1 MKIAAAYIRVSTDD
15 QLEYSPQSQ
24 LLKIKEYAKTHNYI
38 LTDDYVFVDEGI
50 SGRTTQKRPEF
61 NRMIALA
68 KSKPTPF
75 ETILVWKFS
84 RFARNRQDSIVYKSM
99 LKKQCGINVVSVS
112 EPIGD
117 DKMSVLVEAMIEA
130 MDEYYSINL
139 AEEVKRGMTQKAK
152 QGGVLSVAAYGYKVD
167 NGNYVVVPEQ
177 AEMVKGIFADFV
189 SGMSY
194 LSITKKYRNL
204 GVKTRNG
211 NPPDKRFIDYML
223 QNPIYIGKIR
233 WSPDGNGASK
243 RNFSNENII
252 ISDGTH
258 EPIIDEETYN
268 AAQNRI
274 KELKNLYPK
283 HQRAD
288 QPYQFA
294 LKGLVRC
301 HSCGATLVNTCAGSE
316 KGLQCHNYARGSC
329 ATSHY
334 IKHERIEKAVTSE
347 LKNKVLQKDFNISK
361 QTIKKSKSTD
371 FEKLLERERQKLE
384 RVKTAYKDGIDTI
397 EEYKSNKA
405 EITSNIAMLEKEIK
419 KSEKTE
425 KAPSKNEFGKKV
437 TSVLKIVESPNATPQ
452 EKNTALR
459 TIIDRIIFYR
469 VPNEPDHL
477 EIFFKP

>member
-24 LLKIKEYAKTHNYI
+24 LLKIKEYAKAHNYI

-152 QGGVLSVAAYGYKVD
+152 QGGVLSVAAYGYRVV
-167 NGNYVVVPEQ
+167 NGNYVIVPEK
-177 AEMVKGIFADFV
+177 AEMVKGIFNDFV
-189 SGMSY
+189 DGMSY
-194 LSITKKYRNL
+194 LAITRKYRDL

-223 QNPIYIGKIR
+223 QNPVYIGKIR
-233 WSPDGNGASK
+233 WSPDGNGAGK
-243 RNFSNENII
+243 RNFDNENII
-252 ISDGTH
+252 VSDGNH
-258 EPIIDEETYN
+258 EPIIDEDLFL
-268 AAQNRI
+268 AAQKRV
-274 KELKNLYPK
+274 KELKTLYPK

-288 QPYQFA
+288 QPYQYM

-301 HSCGATLVNTCAGSE
+301 HSCGATLVNTCAGKE
-316 KGLQCHNYARGSC
+316 KGLQCHNYSRGSC

-334 IKHERIEKAVTSE
+334 IRHERIEKAVIEE
-347 LKNKVLQKDFNISK
+347 LKNKILQKDFNISK
-361 QTIKKSKSTD
+361 QTPKKSKTTD
-371 FEKLLERERQKLE
+371 FEKLLIQEKLKLE
-384 RVKTAYKDGIDTI
+384 RVKTAYADGIDTL

-405 EITSNIAMLEKEIK
+405 EITSNIKMLEKEIK
-419 KSEKTE
+419 KSEKTQ
-425 KAPSKNEFGKKV
+425 KTPSKNDYSKKV
-437 TSVLKIVESPNATPQ
+437 TSVLKIVESEKATPK

-469 VPNEPDHL
+469 MPNEPDNL
-477 EIFFKP
+477 EIYFKA